1 YAYKTSSD
9 PYFAKPYFTS
19 TPMTG
24 AGNAFSTQLTWSYSD
39 KWTLGSRYSFLDVK
53 PAKDA
58 KSINQSEYLLFARY
72 NFGNELKGLSIS
84 DYFGIQTSPLYER
97 EFIQN
102 RVQLAYDF

>member
-1 YAYKTSSD
+1 M
-9 PYFAKPYFTS
+9 P
-19 TPMTG
+19 
-24 AGNAFSTQLTWSYSD
+24 
-39 KWTLGSRYSFLDVK
+39 
-53 PAKDA
+53 

>member
-1 YAYKTSSD
+1 MILVSVKIRNQHVGIIT
-9 PYFAKPYFTS
+9 
-19 TPMTG
+19 
-24 AGNAFSTQLTWSYSD
+24 
-39 KWTLGSRYSFLDVK
+39 LDVK